1 MVCVLGSTACL
12 LNLVSPESL
21 STLPLKEKK
30 PLLLKGAVTL
40 GDFSWRDANKIANE
54 PKVAVTGCYGGVVL
68 VCCSV
73 TVVF

>member
-1 MVCVLGSTACL
+1 MPIEFGISR
-12 LNLVSPESL
+12 ESFNAAF
-21 STLPLKEKK
+21 KEKK